1 MDIVW
6 ATDRK
11 RPDKTGGNFLSI
23 FHEAATISQQ
33 TYVSYTAIKMKS

>member
-1 MDIVW
+1 MDIIW

-11 RPDKTGGNFLSI
+11 RSGKIGGNFLSI

-33 TYVSYTAIKMKS
+33 SYVSYAAIKKKA